1 MIRAIL
7 LAAGSLFAGFFAGVT
22 SANACGNVS
31 IAEMNWNSAGV
42 AAQVDRLILSSGFGC
57 TVSLVAGDTESTF
70 ASMNERGEPDVAPE
84 LWINALRNKLEPA
97 LTQGRLVIGAEIL
110 ADGAIEGW
118 WIPKFVADAHP
129 DIRTVQD
136 ALKQPN
142 LFPDPSNPSQGAVR
156 NCPAGWSCQIT
167 TENLYRALNAKDKGF
182 ALVGTASAADLDA
195 SIENAFTNKT
205 GWLGYYWA
213 PTAIFGRHQMVKLSM
228 GVPFD
233 KMEWDGCT
241 SVKDCANPKLN
252 SYPTSQAF
260 TLVTRRFADNAGPAL
275 EYLKARQW
283 GNSTLNTLLAWQS
296 DNKASNEDTALYFLK
311 NHADIWSA
319 WLTPGIADKVK
330 AGL

>member
-1 MIRAIL
+1 MIRSGL
-7 LAAGSLFAGFFAGVT
+7 LAAGVLLCGLFVETAP
-22 SANACGNVS
+22 ANACGNVS

-42 AAQVDRLILSSGFGC
+42 AAHVDRLILSAGFGC
-57 TVSLVAGDTESTF
+57 TVQIVPGDTVSTF
-70 ASMNERGEPDVAPE
+70 AAMNEGGQPDIAPE
-84 LWINALRNKLEPA
+84 LWINALRNQLEPA
-97 LTQGRLVIGAEIL
+97 LAQGRLVIGAEIL

-129 DIRTVQD
+129 EIRTVQD

-142 LFPDPSNPSQGAVR
+142 LFPDPANPTQGAIR
-156 NCPAGWSCQIT
+156 NCPSGWSCQIT
-167 TENLYRALNAKDKGF
+167 TENLFRALNAKDKGF
-182 ALVGTASAADLDA
+182 VLVGSGSAAELDA
-195 SIENAFTNKT
+195 SIESAFTNKT

-213 PTAIFGRHQMVKLSM
+213 PTAIFGKHQMVKLSM

-241 SVKDCANPKLN
+241 AVKDCANPKQN

-260 TLVTRRFADNAGPAL
+260 TVVSRHFADTSGPAL
-275 EYLKARQW
+275 AYLKARQW

-296 DNKASNEDTALYFLK
+296 EYKASNEETALYFLK

-319 WLTPGIADKVK
+319 WLPSDIVEKVK
-330 AGL
+330 VGL